1 MRWWLALV
9 FAVIVA
15 LTAVTVAELST
26 RRAETAFRNRAEDL
40 ATGGSVAAANDVY
53 QAGGSLAASVAN
65 SARNRRIALF
75 VFDSRGRP
83 LTATQSRGLTF
94 GSVPLE
100 REALRSALAG
110 RRFVGSVDNGRRIVV
125 GLPLRRG
132 AGAALVGVALRPDL
146 VAEVGIVRDQ
156 VVRAALLAVLVGA
169 LAGVLIAVLIARRLR
184 RVAAAAAA
192 IESGDFETPMRPRFP
207 DELGDLA
214 VAFDRMRERLG
225 RSFTELE
232 SERNR
237 LRRLLEQL
245 QEGVIAVD
253 PDLQVEFANAAAKR
267 LVRGH
272 RLVEGEALP
281 EPWPD
286 FSLRKVAARLFEP
299 DSTVAQARVEPG
311 PGRTYALAGIPSGG
325 SLRLAV
331 IVVSDV
337 SERDRRERAE
347 REFVGNAAHELRT
360 PIAAIAAAVEALEA
374 GAKHDAADRDRFLAV
389 VSRQSAR
396 LGRLVRVLL
405 VLARAQSR
413 EETLRLERLPVR
425 PLLLEVADALDAGS
439 DVAVSVDC
447 APDLEVLAQ
456 RDLAEQIVVNLAA
469 NAVKHTEVGTI
480 VLSARRLGDSV
491 VLEVRDSGRGI
502 AAVDQERIFDRF
514 YSSDG
519 AERDGFGLG
528 LAIVREA
535 TRALGATLE
544 VESRLGEGTTMRVT
558 LASAVR
564 VERVA

>member
-40 ATGGSVAAANDVY
+40 ATGGSVAAANDIY
-53 QAGGSLAASVAN
+53 QAGGALDAAVAN
-65 SARNRRIALF
+65 SALKRRISLF
-75 VFDSRGRP
+75 VFDARGRP
-83 LTATQSRGLTF
+83 LTPTRSRGTTF

-100 REALRSALAG
+100 RQALRSALAG

-156 VVRAALLAVLVGA
+156 VVRAALVAVLVGA
-169 LAGVLIAVLIARRLR
+169 LVGVLIAVLIARRLR

-192 IESGDFETPMRPRFP
+192 IESGDFETPMRPRFR

-214 VAFDRMRERLG
+214 VAFDRMRRRLG
-225 RSFTELE
+225 QSFAELE
-232 SERNR
+232 AERNR
-237 LRRLLEQL
+237 LRLLLEQL
-245 QEGVIAVD
+245 QEGVVAVG
-253 PDLQVEFANAAAKR
+253 PDLRVEFANVAAQR

-281 EPWPD
+281 EPWPE
-286 FSLRKVAARLFEP
+286 FSLRQVAARLFEP
-299 DSTVAQARVEPG
+299 GSAVAQARVEPG
-311 PGRTYALAGIPSGG
+311 PERTYALAGIPAGG
-325 SLRLAV
+325 SVRLAV

-337 SERDRRERAE
+337 SERERRERAE
-347 REFVGNAAHELRT
+347 REFVANAAHELRT
-360 PIAAIAAAVEALEA
+360 PIAAIAGAVEALEA
-374 GAKHDAADRDRFLAV
+374 GAKDDVVDRERFLAV
-389 VSRQSAR
+389 VSRQSVR
-396 LGRLVRVLL
+396 LGRLVRALL

-413 EETLRLERLPVR
+413 EETLRLERLRLR
-425 PLLLEVADALDAGS
+425 PLLLEVADSLDPGS
-439 DVAVSVDC
+439 DVALSVDC
-447 APDLEVLAQ
+447 PPEVEVLAQ

-469 NAVKHTEVGTI
+469 NAVKHTEAGSI
-480 VLSARRLGDSV
+480 VLTARQLGESV
-491 VLEVRDSGRGI
+491 VLEVHDSGRGI

-514 YSSDG
+514 YSGGG
-519 AERDGFGLG
+519 AERDGVGLG

-535 TRALGATLE
+535 ARALGATLE
-544 VESRLGEGTTMRVT
+544 VESRLGTGTTMRVT
-558 LASAVR
+558 LASANS